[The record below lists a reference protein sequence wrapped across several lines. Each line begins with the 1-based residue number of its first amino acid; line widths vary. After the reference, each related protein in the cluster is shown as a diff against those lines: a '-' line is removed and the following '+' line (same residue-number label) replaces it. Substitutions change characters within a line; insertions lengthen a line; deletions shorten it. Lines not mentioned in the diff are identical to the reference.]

1 MARLDGNPK
10 DEGDCSALFL
20 LSNFLPGVM
29 GGHVLCTPTW
39 VAGTGQPSV
48 PRLTLWCWWVPSICW
63 GLVCK
68 NTRGSSRTGFKI
80 L

>member
-29 GGHVLCTPTW
+29 GACAVYPNVGCRNRAALSPQADTLVLVGPQHLLG
-39 VAGTGQPSV
+39 VSMQKHQGE
-48 PRLTLWCWWVPSICW
+48 
-63 GLVCK
+63 
-68 NTRGSSRTGFKI
+68 
-80 L
+80 